1 MDPQN
6 QVQNPVP
13 QQPNPQPAPAKNHKR
28 AGLILIS
35 LIGTVLIVTA
45 LAMAL
50 TATKKSTPTQE
61 VAKTSETSGIKP
73 KTAYNNP
80 FDKSAQYVNPFSSY
94 KNPFDSLK

>member
-13 QQPNPQPAPAKNHKR
+13 PQPNPQPATSKNQKR

-35 LIGTVLIVTA
+35 LIGVVLIITVLVAVLSAI
-45 LAMAL
+45 
-50 TATKKSTPTQE
+50 KKSAPTQE
-61 VAKTSETSGIKP
+61 VAKTSETSSIKP
-73 KTAYNNP
+73 QTEYDNP
-80 FDKSAQYVNPFSSY
+80 FDKTAQYVNPFSSY